1 VITEVGPMG
10 PDGEG
15 TPTARFVGREAER
28 QAVAQAM
35 DAARAGRAQ
44 VLWVDGEAGIGK
56 TAFLARCLA
65 AAGDMAVLSV
75 SGDESETTL
84 DYGVVIQLLHRAR
97 SESTAAG
104 VDGPAEPEPTASP
117 FAVGADVLEML
128 GAVQTD
134 AAVVV
139 AVDDAH
145 WMDAQS
151 AGALLFAMRRLHG
164 DRVLV
169 LIASRSDPPARLGA
183 SWARFLAD
191 AERVQRI
198 RLPGLTT
205 AEVCQLAES
214 QGSGQM
220 TLAAGEHLR
229 EHTGGHPLYVK
240 ALLEEIPL
248 ETLNFQPGA
257 LPAPHSFAATVLAR
271 VGELG
276 GDAQNLVAAAAVGGT
291 RCPLAQA
298 GAVAQLSE
306 PVAALDQALA
316 ADVLAIV
323 RGRLPEELTFPHPL
337 MRAAI
342 RDDLSPARRSELH
355 LRWAEQSSGA
365 EVLAHRAA
373 ASHGNDDALAAE
385 LVLSAET
392 EMADGRLAAG
402 IERLLWAARIAA
414 DRSRRERALL
424 RAVECTLLAGDV
436 PAATSRRDDVLCCA
450 DSPHRSFTIAILAA
464 AEGRL
469 AEAADLFREVAAR
482 PDYAL
487 HPELEGPLASSLA
500 LVYALLGRVD
510 DAIVWAQR
518 ALDGPGSA
526 PTVRVTARYA
536 RAIGL
541 STAGHAPEAIADLAD
556 VSTAHIDPAPFEPDL
571 LAIRG
576 TIKLWWGDLAGAS
589 EDLETVLRWSRAGAL
604 LRSLPNAYS
613 ALAVAD
619 YHLGRWVQGAAHAEM
634 GVELG
639 EDAAR
644 LWDLPTMHAVTAH
657 LAAGRGQWEMAE
669 EHVAAAARAASR
681 APTPLCLY
689 WASVAAGQLA
699 WVRTEWPAAL
709 DALAPLVLHSR
720 VNAAAG
726 MGFRAPRLM
735 YAEALIATERLTEA
749 ADTLASIDVDRAPD
763 SDVTR
768 IEVWRLRGELAR
780 AAERSE
786 EAAAAFAEAQ
796 RAAAEAGSPLYQAL
810 LHLSYG
816 RFLRQGSRRRDA
828 IAALRSARE
837 AFEQLGAAPVVGR
850 CDAELSAC
858 GVRARRQAGDNR
870 YGLTAREEVVARL
883 VASGKSNREVAEELY
898 LSTKAIEYHLSN
910 VFAKVDVRSRHDL
923 AARLNASA

>member
-1 VITEVGPMG
+1 MG
-10 PDGEG
+10 VDGEKA
-15 TPTARFVGREAER
+15 PTARFVGREAELH
-28 QAVAQAM
+28 AVAQAM

-44 VLWVDGEAGIGK
+44 VLWVEGEAGIGK

-65 AAGDMAVLSV
+65 GADDLVVLSV

-84 DYGVVIQLLHRAR
+84 DYGVVTQLLHRAR
-97 SESTAAG
+97 AESTAAP
-104 VDGPAEPEPTASP
+104 VLGPAEPEPTASP
-117 FAVGADVLEML
+117 FAVGADVLEVL
-128 GAVQTD
+128 GAVQAD
-134 AAVVV
+134 ATVVV
-139 AVDDAH
+139 TVDDAH

-151 AGALLFAMRRLHG
+151 AGALLFAMRRLYG
-164 DRVLV
+164 DRVLI
-169 LIASRSDPPARLGA
+169 LIASWSDPPARLGA

-198 RLPGLTT
+198 RLPGLTA
-205 AEVCQLAES
+205 AEVCQLAAS
-214 QGSGQM
+214 HGIGPL
-220 TLAAGEHLR
+220 TLAAGERLR
-229 EHTGGHPLYVK
+229 EHASGHPLYVK

-248 ETLNFQPGA
+248 ETLNFHPGA

-276 GDAQNLVAAAAVGGT
+276 VEAQNLVAAVAVGGT
-291 RCPLAQA
+291 RSPLAQA
-298 GAVAQLSE
+298 GAVAGLGD
-306 PVAALDQALA
+306 PAAALDRALA
-316 ADVLAIV
+316 ADVLALV
-323 RGRLPEELTFPHPL
+323 DGRLPEELTFPHPL
-337 MRAAI
+337 LRAAV

-355 LRWAEQSSGA
+355 LRWAEHSSGA
-365 EVLAHRAA
+365 DVLAHRAA
-373 ASHGNDDALAAE
+373 ASHGNDDPLAAE
-385 LVLSAET
+385 LGLSAET
-392 EMADGRLAAG
+392 EMADGRLTAG

-414 DRSRRERALL
+414 DPGRRERALL

-436 PAATSRRDDVLCCA
+436 PAATSRRGEVLRCA

-469 AEAADLFREVAAR
+469 AEAADLFREVVAR
-482 PDYAL
+482 PDFAL
-487 HPELEGPLASSLA
+487 YPELEGPLSSSLA
-500 LVYALLGRVD
+500 LVCALLGRVD
-510 DAIVWAQR
+510 EATVWSQR
-518 ALDGPGSA
+518 AIDGAGSA
-526 PTVRVTARYA
+526 PTVLMTARYA

-541 STAGHAPEAIADLAD
+541 SMAGGAPKAIAELAD

-571 LAIRG
+571 LSIRG

-589 EDLETVLRWSRAGAL
+589 EDLKTVLRWSRAGAL

-613 ALAVAD
+613 ALAVAE
-619 YHLGRWVQGAAHAEM
+619 YHLGHWGQGAGHAEM

-657 LAAGRGQWEMAE
+657 LAAGRGRWEMAE
-669 EHVAAAARAASR
+669 EHVAAAAQAAAR
-681 APTPLCLY
+681 APAPLCFY

-709 DALAPLVLHSR
+709 DALAPVVLHPR
-720 VNAAAG
+720 VDGAVG
-726 MGFRAPRLM
+726 MGFRIPRLM

-749 ADTLASIDVDRAPD
+749 TDTLASIDVDSAAD

-780 AAERSE
+780 AADRRD
-786 EAAAAFAEAQ
+786 EAAAAFATAHGVATEVA
-796 RAAAEAGSPLYQAL
+796 SPLYHAL
-810 LHLSYG
+810 LGLSYG
-816 RFLRQGSRRRDA
+816 RFLRQGGHRRDA
-828 IAALRSARE
+828 IAALRAARV
-837 AFEQLGAAPVVGR
+837 AFEQLGAAPFVGR

-858 GVRARRQAGDNR
+858 GIRARRHASDNR

>member
-1 VITEVGPMG
+1 MG

-15 TPTARFVGREAER
+15 APTARFVGREAER

-35 DAARAGRAQ
+35 EAARAGRAQ
-44 VLWVDGEAGIGK
+44 VLWVEGEAGIGK

-65 AAGDMAVLSV
+65 AACDMVVLAV

-84 DYGVVIQLLHRAR
+84 DYGVVTQLLHRAR

-104 VDGPAEPEPTASP
+104 VDGAPEPEPTATP
-117 FAVGADVLEML
+117 FAVGADVLEVL
-128 GAVQTD
+128 GAVQAD

-164 DRVLV
+164 DRVLI
-169 LIASRSDPPARLGA
+169 LIASRADPPARLGS
-183 SWARFLAD
+183 SWARFLSD

-198 RLPGLTT
+198 RLPGLTA

-214 QGSGQM
+214 QGIGQL
-220 TLAAGEHLR
+220 TLAAGERLR
-229 EHTGGHPLYVK
+229 AHTSGHPLYVK

-248 ETLNFQPGA
+248 ETLNFQPRA

-271 VGELG
+271 LGEIG
-276 GDAQNLVAAAAVGGT
+276 GDAQDLVAAAAVGGT

-298 GAVAQLSE
+298 GTVAQLSD
-306 PVAALDQALA
+306 PAAALDQALTA
-316 ADVLAIV
+316 ELLAIV
-323 RGRLPEELTFPHPL
+323 PGRLPDEITFPHPL
-337 MRAAI
+337 LRAAV
-342 RDDLSPARRSELH
+342 RDDLSPTRRSDLH
-355 LRWAEQSSGA
+355 LRWAEHSSGPDA
-365 EVLAHRAA
+365 LAHRAA

-385 LVLSAET
+385 LALSAEA
-392 EMADGRLAAG
+392 EVAGGRLAAG

-414 DRSRRERALL
+414 DRDRRERALL

-436 PAATSRRDDVLCCA
+436 PAATSHRDDVLRCA
-450 DSPHRSFTIAILAA
+450 DSPHRSFTIGILAA

-469 AEAADLFREVAAR
+469 AEAADLFREVVAR
-482 PDYAL
+482 PDFAL

-510 DAIVWAQR
+510 EATVWAQR
-518 ALDGPGSA
+518 ALDGPGSG
-526 PTVRVTARYA
+526 PTIRVTARQA

-541 STAGHAPEAIADLAD
+541 STAGRAPEAIAELAD
-556 VSTAHIDPAPFEPDL
+556 VSIAHIDPAPFEPEL

-576 TIKLWWGDLAGAS
+576 TIKLWWGDLAGATQ
-589 EDLETVLRWSRAGAL
+589 DLETVLRWSRAGAVP
-604 LRSLPNAYS
+604 RSLPNAYS
-613 ALAVAD
+613 ALAVGD
-619 YHLGRWVQGAAHAEM
+619 YHLGRWVQGATHAEI

-644 LWDLPTMHAVTAH
+644 SWDLPTMHAVTAH
-657 LAAGRGQWEMAE
+657 LAAGRGQWDVAE
-669 EHVAAAARAASR
+669 EHVAAAAQAAAR
-681 APTPLCLY
+681 APLPLCIY
-689 WASVAAGQLA
+689 WGCVAAAQLA
-699 WVRTEWPAAL
+699 WARTEWPAVL
-709 DALAPLVLHSR
+709 DALTPLVQHPR
-720 VNAAAG
+720 VDGALG
-726 MGFRAPRLM
+726 MGFRVPRLL

-749 ADTLASIDVDRAPD
+749 ADALAQIHVGPAAG
-763 SDVTR
+763 SDVTG

-780 AAERSE
+780 ATERGE

-796 RAAAEAGSPLYQAL
+796 QAATKVGSPLYQAL
-810 LHLSYG
+810 LHLSSG
-816 RFLRQGSRRRDA
+816 RFLRQAGRRREA
-828 IAALRSARE
+828 IAALRSARV
-837 AFEQLGAAPVVGR
+837 AFEQLGAAPFVGR

-858 GVRARRQAGDNR
+858 GVRARRQTGDNR

-910 VFAKVDVRSRHDL
+910 VFAKVDVPSRHDL
-923 AARLNASA
+923 AARLDASA